1 MNLRK
6 PLRRLR
12 IKIKKTK
19 RVNMNLKENTLS
31 LMHLMKENMMII
43 MKDKRTVKCL
53 TIKKNQ
59 IETKEEGL

>member
-1 MNLRK
+1 
-6 PLRRLR
+6 
-12 IKIKKTK
+12 
-19 RVNMNLKENTLS
+19 MNLKENTLS
-31 LMHLMKENMMII
+31 LVHLMKENMMMI

>member
-12 IKIKKTK
+12 IKIKKTQ
-19 RVNMNLKENTLS
+19 RMNMNLKEDTLS

-59 IETKEEGL
+59 IETKEGV

>member
-1 MNLRK
+1 M
-6 PLRRLR
+6 RRLR